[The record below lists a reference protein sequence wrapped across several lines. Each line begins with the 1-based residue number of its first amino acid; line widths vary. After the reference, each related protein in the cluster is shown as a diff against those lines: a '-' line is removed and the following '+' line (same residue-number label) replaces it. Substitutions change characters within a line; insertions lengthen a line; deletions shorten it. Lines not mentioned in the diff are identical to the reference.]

1 MGVKA
6 CGICIFFFT
15 NVRRSQSRHLQQR
28 MMGPLQEYTKFSLE
42 ELQQQQN
49 KFAHKFAPQI
59 SERVQGVQRPP
70 EPLAVPAGFEI
81 MQNLISVRPMPKVLP
96 YRSSHDTPDARRLFC
111 SILEKVE
118 DNITE
123 ARRHEFRFGFSH
135 AQGAVIQALVK
146 HAVNDPSG
154 PIPLNKGWY
163 LWGDTQIGKTTIARI
178 LDAFHLNLATIRR
191 RSSPKEFVFTDVHR
205 MYGAFHSAEKINL
218 DPFVTRDRLFDD
230 VGCSIE
236 ISGVRDYGNQR
247 DPMAEILWQRHQS
260 WLEFGRITY
269 FTSNLPFE
277 GINSKAGFVPG
288 WIDRFDERLRLRLK
302 DMVHPILFP
311 CK

>member
-1 MGVKA
+1 
-6 CGICIFFFT
+6 
-15 NVRRSQSRHLQQR
+15 
-28 MMGPLQEYTKFSLE
+28 MGPLQEFTKFSLE
-42 ELQQQQN
+42 ELQQQQSR
-49 KFAHKFAPQI
+49 FARKFAPQI
-59 SERVQGVQRPP
+59 SERLPGANAPV
-70 EPLAVPAGFEI
+70 EPSAIPHGFEV
-81 MQNLISVRPMPKVLP
+81 MQNLISVRPMPKTLQ
-96 YRSSHDTPDARRLFC
+96 YRAAHNVPDARRLFL

-123 ARRHEFRFGFSH
+123 SRRHEFRFGFSH
-135 AQGAVIQALVK
+135 AQWIVIQALVK
-146 HAVNDPSG
+146 HAVNDPTG
-154 PIPLNKGWY
+154 PIPLGKGWY

-178 LDAFHLNLATIRR
+178 LDAFHLNLASLRG

-205 MYGAFHSAEKINL
+205 MYGAFHTAEKLNL
-218 DPFVTRDRLFDD
+218 EPFIGRDRLFDD

-236 ISGVRDYGNQR
+236 VSGIRDYGNHR

-260 WLEFGRITY
+260 WLELGRITY

-277 GINSKAGFVPG
+277 GIQSKAGFVPG
-288 WIDRFDERLRLRLK
+288 WIDRFDERLQLRLK

>member
-1 MGVKA
+1 
-6 CGICIFFFT
+6 
-15 NVRRSQSRHLQQR
+15 
-28 MMGPLQEYTKFSLE
+28 MGPLQEFTKFSLE
-42 ELQQQQN
+42 ELQQQQSR
-49 KFAHKFAPQI
+49 FARKFAPQI
-59 SERVQGVQRPP
+59 SERLPATNRTGEPIAIPP
-70 EPLAVPAGFEI
+70 GFEI
-81 MQNLISVRPMPKVLP
+81 MQNLVSVRPMPKTLQ
-96 YRSSHDTPDARRLFC
+96 YRAAHDVPDARRLFLG
-111 SILEKVE
+111 ILEKVE
-118 DNITE
+118 DNISV
-123 ARRHEFRFGFSH
+123 ARRQEFRFGFTH
-135 AQGAVIQALVK
+135 PQWIVIQALVK

-178 LDAFHLNLATIRR
+178 LDAFHLNLSTIRG

-205 MYGAFHSAEKINL
+205 MYAAFHSAEKLNIE
-218 DPFVTRDRLFDD
+218 PFLSRDRLFDD

-236 ISGVRDYGNQR
+236 TSGVRDYGNQR
-247 DPMAEILWQRHQS
+247 DPMAEILWHRHQD
-260 WLEFGRITY
+260 WLQVGRITY

-277 GINSKAGFVPG
+277 GIQSRAGFVPG